1 MSTDVTTYEP
11 RNEVAALSIDPTGG
25 RLIAWAQAAL
35 AANALA
41 KSLVTTAF
49 VPRVKVG
56 GQLVAMSA
64 GDATAAILMGDELG
78 LSPLAALRSIYVVHG
93 TPAMYSRT
101 MVALA
106 QGRGHAV
113 WTEES
118 TPAKVTVCAKRRGSE
133 HVERATWTIDRAR
146 KAGYTSNTK
155 YQSNPEE
162 MLYAKAAAEVC
173 RKVAAD
179 VLAGVP
185 YSVEDLELEQSTTAT
200 VTRSEGRRT
209 VARTPKPEPDE
220 PAFPEAEPT
229 PATESVASAGDESG
243 DGITSGQLK
252 KIGAGMRDAGI
263 VARPDALAY
272 VARVIGREVESRN
285 DLTKAE
291 AHQVIEA
298 LEFDAMGNPAG
309 APAEDPT

>member
-1 MSTDVTTYEP
+1 MSTTDVSTYEP
-11 RNEVAALSIDPTGG
+11 GRLMVTPNGPVFGQIDPTGG
-25 RLIAWAQAAL
+25 RLIAWAQAAS

-41 KSLVTTAF
+41 KSLVTTTF
-49 VPRVKVG
+49 VPT
-56 GQLVAMSA
+56 AMRDA

-93 TPAMYSRT
+93 TPALYARS

-106 QGRGHAV
+106 QSHGHEV

-118 TPAKVTVCAKRRGSE
+118 TPTKVTVCGRRRGSD
-133 HVERATWTIDRAR
+133 HVERSTWTPDRAR
-146 KAGYTSNTK
+146 KAGYTGNKK
-155 YQSNPEE
+155 YETNPEE
-162 MLYAKAAAEVC
+162 MLYSKAAAEVA
-173 RKVAAD
+173 RKIAAD
-179 VLAGVP
+179 TLAGVP
-185 YSVEDLELEQSTTAT
+185 YSVEDLELEQAPTAT

-209 VARTPKPEPDE
+209 VARAPKPEPEE

-229 PATESVASAGDESG
+229 PAAEPQPPADDETG

-252 KIGAGMRDAGI
+252 KIGAGMRDQGI
-263 VARPDALAY
+263 TARPDALAY

-291 AHQVIEA
+291 AHAVIEA
-298 LEFDAMGNPAG
+298 LEFDAMGTDPAAEGG
-309 APAEDPT
+309 AS